1 MKPRFNS
8 GWPWIGIIVVLIG
21 CKPSGGNAPKK
32 EPPPISVKMVQA
44 KRGEIARNISL
55 PANIIANQQAALYA
69 KVSGYLKT
77 IKVDKGDAVKEG
89 DVLAEIEAPELAAD
103 QAKYQADLEVTQ
115 LDFKRISDAQQKAPD
130 LVVTQSVDAAKA
142 KYLAAKAGLE
152 RAETLLGFC
161 KIAAPFS
168 GVITARNVDPGAF
181 IPAATSA
188 NASQTPAIV
197 TVMDFS
203 IVRVQVSVPEP
214 EVPLVRKEL
223 PVKITVDEL
232 PGQSFNGTV
241 TRFSQSLDESK
252 TMLVEI
258 DLPNPKTRLLPGM
271 YANARLAMEKK
282 SDALLLPVDAVLME
296 KAGNSVFIVEQ
307 NKAKKIPVKTG
318 FNDGTNVEIVDGVKA
333 EQSVILIGR
342 QTLAGGQPVQI
353 SEAK

>member
-161 KIAAPFS
+161 KIIAPFS

-188 NASQTPAIV
+188 NTAQTSPLV
-197 TVMDFS
+197 TV
-203 IVRVQVSVPEP
+203 
-214 EVPLVRKEL
+214 
-223 PVKITVDEL
+223 
-232 PGQSFNGTV
+232 
-241 TRFSQSLDESK
+241 
-252 TMLVEI
+252 
-258 DLPNPKTRLLPGM
+258 
-271 YANARLAMEKK
+271 
-282 SDALLLPVDAVLME
+282 
-296 KAGNSVFIVEQ
+296 
-307 NKAKKIPVKTG
+307 
-318 FNDGTNVEIVDGVKA
+318 
-333 EQSVILIGR
+333 
-342 QTLAGGQPVQI
+342 
-353 SEAK
+353 